1 MSAEPLRLSLFSQS
15 SFPAPVSPE
24 LLASSPTLNLA
35 ATVTNGNTLAIRR
48 AEGELVSSSTER
60 GLTIQ
65 ALCWKADGQF
75 LAVAWDDGTVRLV
88 GVENAK
94 VVHRISVSQQTADP
108 DADPEPITYIA
119 WARNLTGR
127 RHFGKDDNDIA
138 SRLKSLG
145 LSSSAG
151 GFDLGDA
158 EGKRNELVDLPHAL
172 TFLEIDS
179 SLPKLSPLPVSGGT
193 GHDMFV
199 FSTTASLE
207 SMFAPLKPEDNDVVD
222 VTVVGSRCG
231 SLHLSIYDSFPIG
244 SFKVPIKQGPSPS
257 SSQLAGD
264 FELCLHASHPE
275 VSTYSLLLRTAGEEK
290 ADFMYLV
297 PMDLRFVS
305 YSPVNLSL
313 LASKTTTLQKLLRY
327 VKQTQIH
334 IINEWSSTRELP
346 SRFLSFIQEDLQKTE
361 SGPTSIVQA
370 LYHTVLTGHVHRPV
384 KEWLVDSIA
393 ERGHKRWEKA
403 VIPGLENLRNL
414 THQNMLPAIERCTLI
429 LSRLSGIARFHEEED
444 HIGFT
449 NAEITRLVDILSAL
463 KLVCHK
469 VLLIVMEELE
479 LFRMFSSWLRIT
491 IDRVSSSTVP
501 EEITEK
507 EALLDP
513 SKILRYIEKYLV
525 SSPMATYFAKVPQET
540 RNEDWER
547 VQECSSVLNGVD
559 EQLELEQAGKP
570 FMKSLPQMA
579 FLVDLLTAKAGD
591 VFQNIAEAEKRS
603 VRFGQAVKLELAPR
617 GPAPETFALVD
628 MKMCSVPK
636 PDGVDG
642 ITYTAVVS
650 EENPFDVGIFETKIE
665 IINGVSSA
673 PSTAFYYVS
682 HLDPHTDSRVVDIK
696 FLNEEVLLALC
707 HSEGQQPYLLRILI
721 RPKDTRYQPAQSGIA
736 SPSHDA
742 PTPPSILRMGFA
754 EDLASFVPVRMEV
767 MEADNSRGGVP
778 ARVCLLGSGGVSY
791 KVFALPESGEQLEAA
806 AA

>member
-1 MSAEPLRLSLFSQS
+1 MSMCTSR
-15 SFPAPVSPE
+15 
-24 LLASSPTLNLA
+24 
-35 ATVTNGNTLAIRR
+35 
-48 AEGELVSSSTER
+48 
-60 GLTIQ
+60 
-65 ALCWKADGQF
+65 
-75 LAVAWDDGTVRLV
+75 
-88 GVENAK
+88 
-94 VVHRISVSQQTADP
+94 
-108 DADPEPITYIA
+108 
-119 WARNLTGR
+119 
-127 RHFGKDDNDIA
+127 DNSD
-138 SRLKSLG
+138 
-145 LSSSAG
+145 
-151 GFDLGDA
+151 
-158 EGKRNELVDLPHAL
+158 
-172 TFLEIDS
+172 
-179 SLPKLSPLPVSGGT
+179 
-193 GHDMFV
+193 
-199 FSTTASLE
+199 
-207 SMFAPLKPEDNDVVD
+207 
-222 VTVVGSRCG
+222 
-231 SLHLSIYDSFPIG
+231 
-244 SFKVPIKQGPSPS
+244 PIKQG
-257 SSQLAGD
+257 
-264 FELCLHASHPE
+264 
-275 VSTYSLLLRTAGEEK
+275 
-290 ADFMYLV
+290 
-297 PMDLRFVS
+297 
-305 YSPVNLSL
+305 
-313 LASKTTTLQKLLRY
+313 
-327 VKQTQIH
+327 
-334 IINEWSSTRELP
+334 
-346 SRFLSFIQEDLQKTE
+346 
-361 SGPTSIVQA
+361 
-370 LYHTVLTGHVHRPV
+370 
-384 KEWLVDSIA
+384 
-393 ERGHKRWEKA
+393 HKRWDKA

-570 FMKSLPQMA
+570 FMKSLPQMT

-628 MKMCSVPK
+628 MKMFSVPK

-682 HLDPHTDSRVVDIK
+682 RSDPHTDSRVVDIK
-696 FLNEEVLLALC
+696 FLNGEVLLALC
-707 HSEGQQPYLLRILI
+707 HSEGQQPHLLRILI
-721 RPKDTRYQPAQSGIA
+721 QPKDTRYQPAQSGIA

-742 PTPPSILRMGFA
+742 PAPPSILRMDFA

-778 ARVCLLGSGGVSY
+778 ARVCLLGGGGVSY

-806 AA
+806 AV